1 MSKFETLPKKSNK
14 SKPYDKTLFRL
25 IDILRKLS
33 NNERPTINELEKE
46 YGVSK
51 RTVQRDIYERLEYF
65 AIEKNSLG
73 ELYFID
79 GFTLDKCTLDSDEMM
94 FVYLSMSQVK
104 DLSSIFETKIDHI
117 FTKLLN
123 PNFSSTYFMKQK
135 SIEKI
140 NTKSKLY
147 KDIESTI
154 KNNYFAKLKA
164 KNIEVEI
171 KPYKIVSIDGIWYLL
186 ARDMDDGRVK
196 TYIISDIMKYTN
208 TYKSFIL
215 ETNIDEVLSNVHS
228 GWFEDGNTFEVVVKV
243 SYKIAKYFKARKL
256 LPTQEII
263 NEEKDGSLLISY
275 QVSHHEDIDNVI
287 KSWLP
292 DIQIISPKDYKVEF
306 ENELKEYISKMA
318 VSK

>member
-1 MSKFETLPKKSNK
+1 
-14 SKPYDKTLFRL
+14 
-25 IDILRKLS
+25 
-33 NNERPTINELEKE
+33 
-46 YGVSK
+46 
-51 RTVQRDIYERLEYF
+51 
-65 AIEKNSLG
+65 
-73 ELYFID
+73 
-79 GFTLDKCTLDSDEMM
+79 
-94 FVYLSMSQVK
+94 MSQVK